1 MCCEVV
7 DSTYICIAG
16 SRTREG
22 TNVLQHWQKMRP
34 LAQRVLWGC
43 GKQWDPARAS
53 LTTYAPSFY
62 PHLLYIHIYTHPLTP
77 HHHPLATLA
86 RHVPF
91 LWQSLPPSLPVQCLG
106 QWSSM
111 PRLTSCA
118 RTEQI
123 QLHFCCIRTSW
134 LSCWKPLV
142 SIASSVR
149 TNWITRSMS
158 CCGSKLTQM
167 PVNLL
172 NMKMFSRPPP
182 RPNLVTHVLHSGF
195 RRVKPWSL
203 SPKRIAYLTKVIR
216 DDWNSLEW
224 IRPSGYMEWLLFYW
238 SGNGVRL
245 RRFIFFKRSQAPAG
259 FDGTQ
264 RTSSRNGEVW
274 ATASFQLHNQNTLE
288 HLQCGSNVVVI
299 VHCDHRWIV
308 TWRIHQFSS
317 SCNPPSVVR
326 GYGRCLGLTQESQRT
341 IHGPLKPKPWH
352 ALSTWVVGDQTGS
365 SSFRW
370 VLYSCRCDW
379 HLPSRSSLS
388 NYLIRLRQNFSGLLF
403 HICSSRSSGTN

>member
-1 MCCEVV
+1 MP
-7 DSTYICIAG
+7 G
-16 SRTREG
+16 
-22 TNVLQHWQKMRP
+22 P
-34 LAQRVLWGC
+34 
-43 GKQWDPARAS
+43 
-53 LTTYAPSFY
+53 
-62 PHLLYIHIYTHPLTP
+62 
-77 HHHPLATLA
+77 ATLA
-86 RHVPF
+86 RDVPF

-203 SPKRIAYLTKVIR
+203 SPKRITYLTKVIR

-245 RRFIFFKRSQAPAG
+245 RPFTSRTDQPAFSHLERGSHSRVLSFSNGVKRQLVLTALNARAREMVKFERLLRFSCTIRTHWNIFSVVAMWWSLFTATITGSWLEGFISSAVPAILQVCSAVMG
-259 FDGTQ
+259 DAWAWH
-264 RTSSRNGEVW
+264 RSRNGQY
-274 ATASFQLHNQNTLE
+274 TAL
-288 HLQCGSNVVVI
+288 
-299 VHCDHRWIV
+299 
-308 TWRIHQFSS
+308 
-317 SCNPPSVVR
+317 
-326 GYGRCLGLTQESQRT
+326 
-341 IHGPLKPKPWH
+341 
-352 ALSTWVVGDQTGS
+352 
-365 SSFRW
+365 
-370 VLYSCRCDW
+370 
-379 HLPSRSSLS
+379 
-388 NYLIRLRQNFSGLLF
+388 
-403 HICSSRSSGTN
+403 

>member
-1 MCCEVV
+1 MP
-7 DSTYICIAG
+7 G
-16 SRTREG
+16 
-22 TNVLQHWQKMRP
+22 P
-34 LAQRVLWGC
+34 
-43 GKQWDPARAS
+43 
-53 LTTYAPSFY
+53 
-62 PHLLYIHIYTHPLTP
+62 
-77 HHHPLATLA
+77 ATLA
-86 RHVPF
+86 RDVPF

-203 SPKRIAYLTKVIR
+203 SPKRITYLTKVIR

-224 IRPSGYMEWLLFYW
+224 IRPSGYMEWPLFYW

-245 RRFIFFKRSQAPAG
+245 RPFTSRTDQLAFSHLERGMPLQRFIFFKRSQAPAG

-299 VHCDHRWIV
+299 VHCDHHGIV

-317 SCNPPSVVR
+317 SCNPPSVLR

-352 ALSTWVVGDQTGS
+352 ALSTWVVGDRPVAVALGERFTPADVIGI
-365 SSFRW
+365 
-370 VLYSCRCDW
+370 Y
-379 HLPSRSSLS
+379 
-388 NYLIRLRQNFSGLLF
+388 RQGVAWATTWFASDKTSVDHCF
-403 HICSSRSSGTN
+403 TYICSSRSSGTN